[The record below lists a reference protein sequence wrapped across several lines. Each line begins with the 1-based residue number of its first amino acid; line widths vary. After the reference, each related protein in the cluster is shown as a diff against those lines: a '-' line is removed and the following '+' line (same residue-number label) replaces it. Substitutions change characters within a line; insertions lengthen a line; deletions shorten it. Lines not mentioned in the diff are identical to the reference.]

1 MSQQTRL
8 LELCSLAVVR
18 YGANAQIRQCAEECA
33 ELGAEC
39 LRVHRGRVDHM
50 DAMYEEGADV
60 VIMVTQLMVMD
71 PARFEA
77 ALAKKIRHLE
87 DLLEASHE

>member
-1 MSQQTRL
+1 MSQQNRL

-50 DAMYEEGADV
+50 DAMYEECADV
-60 VIMVTQLMVMD
+60 LIMVTQLAVLD
-71 PARFEA
+71 PERME
-77 ALAKKIRHLE
+77 RHLE
-87 DLLEASHE
+87 QKMQHLEELLGVRS